1 MGLFNL
7 VLQQVRAA
15 FGVEGSETKPVDRA
29 ALQARLVEAI
39 EKAVADDELTDDEI
53 ARLEELRNSL
63 GLTPEELRTIQYTA
77 LRSLVQKILADN
89 HVSED
94 EYQLIQNLY
103 RALGAQA
110 SELDDVGKDMVYIEV
125 LYRNMLKNGA

>member
-1 MGLFNL
+1 MGLFNSL
-7 VLQQVRAA
+7 VQQVKAA
-15 FGVEGSETKPVDRA
+15 FGLEGAEVKAVDRV
-29 ALQARLVEAI
+29 ALQQQLTEAI

-53 ARLEELRNSL
+53 AKLEELRTSL
-63 GLTPEELRTIQYTA
+63 GLTPEELRNIQYTA

-103 RALGAQA
+103 RALGARA
-110 SELDDVGKDMVYIEV
+110 SELEDVGKDMVYIEV
-125 LYRNMLKNGA
+125 LYRNLVKNR